1 MDAVLVHGGAGPM
14 RDGRTERRRTGCRQA
29 AEAGWAALDDG
40 VVQAAVEATVAL
52 EDDPVFNAGTGSYL
66 AEDGTVRV
74 DAALVR
80 GSDLAA
86 GAIAHVRGVAN
97 PVRVARRIVD
107 EDLPHVLYV
116 GDGAERLADRWDLTV
131 DPETLI
137 TDDKRKLWASGRDL
151 DGADTVGTIAVRD
164 GRVAVAQS
172 TGGTPGKALGRIGDA
187 PILGLGLVAD
197 DGVGAAMSTGKGE
210 PLMRIRAAST
220 VLAGLEGGDDP
231 DAACEATIGRLAERV
246 GGTGGVLAATPDG
259 EIGLAHNTPHM
270 AWAAVQA
277 GDVRSGVTG

>member
-14 RDGRTERRRTGCRQA
+14 RDGRTERRRTGCEEA
-29 AEAGWAALDDG
+29 AEMGWAALDDG

-66 AEDGTVRV
+66 AEDGMVRV

-86 GAIAHVRGVAN
+86 GAIGHARGVAN
-97 PVRVARRIVD
+97 PVRVAWRVVD
-107 EDLPHVLYV
+107 AELPHLLYV
-116 GDGAERLADRWDLTV
+116 GEGAEQLAERWDLTV

-137 TDDKRKLWASGRDL
+137 TADKRKLWASGRDL
-151 DGADTVGTIAVRD
+151 DGADTVGAIAVRD

-172 TGGTPGKALGRIGDA
+172 TGGTPRKALGRIGDA
-187 PILGLGLVAD
+187 PLLGLGLVAD

-220 VLAGLEGGDDP
+220 VLAGLGSGDGP
-231 DAACEATIGRLAERV
+231 DAACEATIGTLVDRV
-246 GGTGGVLAATPDG
+246 DGTGGVLAATPDG

-270 AWAAVQA
+270 AWAALQD
-277 GDVRSGVTG
+277 GDLRSGVRG